1 LKEWKHWSEKDR
13 KKKKKEKERKAKERV
28 LIDARCI
35 CICCIYVLLG
45 AFISIRLVNNTSMAN
60 QKMENET

>member
-1 LKEWKHWSEKDR
+1 MKKIE
-13 KKKKKEKERKAKERV
+13 KKKKKKKKRKAKERV
-28 LIDARCI
+28 LIDARRI

>member
-1 LKEWKHWSEKDR
+1 M
-13 KKKKKEKERKAKERV
+13 KKIEKKEKERKAKERV